1 MHTLELTPL
10 QLREERASALTHA
23 VGTAAALVAGIV
35 RQFTAADDPADW
47 ELESAWTELRG
58 YYPVSVSIE
67 DVEAEYGG
75 RANLTRENVEFEL
88 QGDIHAA
95 YTAAVEAL
103 NANPVAIS
111 QLGDSANDELQRR
124 VVLSTVDRL
133 WREHLYEVDYL
144 KEGIGLRAMG
154 QRDPLVEYKDEA
166 SKMFQAMMERIRE
179 ESVQQLF
186 AYHYQFEK
194 ANEQREELIASGGGD
209 TSVAS
214 EPGASGQ
221 VDAAS
226 QAKTPAKPAKS
237 QVKAQKKAS
246 TPKTVM
252 GDVGRQSVPNR
263 LTMQGPAKQSEPAK
277 GTARGPAVSA
287 GAGGQTLNRAQR
299 RAQSKKKR

>member
-1 MHTLELTPL
+1 
-10 QLREERASALTHA
+10 
-23 VGTAAALVAGIV
+23 
-35 RQFTAADDPADW
+35 
-47 ELESAWTELRG
+47 
-58 YYPVSVSIE
+58 
-67 DVEAEYGG
+67 
-75 RANLTRENVEFEL
+75 
-88 QGDIHAA
+88 
-95 YTAAVEAL
+95 
-103 NANPVAIS
+103 
-111 QLGDSANDELQRR
+111 
-124 VVLSTVDRL
+124 
-133 WREHLYEVDYL
+133 
-144 KEGIGLRAMG
+144 MG

-214 EPGASGQ
+214 EPVASGQ
-221 VDAAS
+221 GDAAS